1 MEVEEEEQRV
11 VGALGVLAKVTNVRL
26 VQNMLKAV
34 SLTDHDETTFMFKD
48 AGLKVTTED
57 AKSFQAN
64 AYFQRCHFHEF
75 KLADDK
81 LEYNFKISM
90 PTVLECLHLFGSS
103 SGLLRSTST
112 SSHSTLFGG
121 GSALTT
127 LIIHYEKYG
136 EPLKMFMEEDG
147 VVSKAEIPTQD
158 YDEPLQFDFCP
169 PNVIAKVVLV
179 SEYTKDVFSDLD
191 FSSEFLEMTF
201 NKNEKIYGLTTN
213 GLTGE
218 IIISIPDYSETIQIF
233 ETEKNFKAKYRM
245 SYLKNALKAMPLSE
259 KLSIRIDKRYF
270 ICLQV
275 RSMPYNI
282 AIV

>member
-1 MEVEEEEQRV
+1 MIYYDFHE
-11 VGALGVLAKVTNVRL
+11 KN
-26 VQNMLKAV
+26 K
-34 SLTDHDETTFMFKD
+34 LTILIICFR
-48 AGLKVTTED
+48 
-57 AKSFQAN
+57 SFQAN

-90 PTVLECLHLFGSS
+90 PTVIECLHLFGSS
-103 SGLLRSTST
+103 SGLLRSSTT
-112 SSHSTLFGG
+112 SSHSSLFGG

-179 SEYTKDVFSDLD
+179 SEYTKDVFLDLD
-191 FSSEFLEMTF
+191 FSSEFLEMMF
-201 NKNEKIYGLTTN
+201 NKNDQIFVLTTN

-218 IIISIPDYSETIQIF
+218 ITVSV
-233 ETEKNFKAKYRM
+233 
-245 SYLKNALKAMPLSE
+245 SY
-259 KLSIRIDKRYF
+259 
-270 ICLQV
+270 
-275 RSMPYNI
+275 
-282 AIV
+282 